1 MKAIILAAGEGRRL
15 QPLTHSIPKPLL
27 QVGGKSLIERHIER
41 LVAAGIS
48 NVIVNLYHL
57 GQEIERVLGS
67 GDKFGAEIT
76 YSREDQLME
85 TGGGIAAAL
94 GLLGQDDF
102 VVVNGDIYTDFDFGL
117 LNLLPAGV
125 MGHLVLVDNPSHHPE
140 GDFAIEEGGLLARTG
155 ACLTYAG
162 ISVLSSSLFSGC
174 ESAPFPLRDLLLPGA
189 EAGMLTGKHYQGF
202 WSDVGTLQ
210 RYEELKVERG

>member
-125 MGHLVLVDNPSHHPE
+125 MGQL
-140 GDFAIEEGGLLARTG
+140 
-155 ACLTYAG
+155 
-162 ISVLSSSLFSGC
+162 
-174 ESAPFPLRDLLLPGA
+174 
-189 EAGMLTGKHYQGF
+189 
-202 WSDVGTLQ
+202 
-210 RYEELKVERG
+210 